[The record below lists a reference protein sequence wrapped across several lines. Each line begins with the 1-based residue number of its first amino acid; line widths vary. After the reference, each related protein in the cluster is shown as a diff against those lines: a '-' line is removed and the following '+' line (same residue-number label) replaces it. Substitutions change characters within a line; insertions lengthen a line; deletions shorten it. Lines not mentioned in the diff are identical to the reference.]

1 MEARG
6 RAAVPARGPARPG
19 SLGVLTVAA
28 LLLAGCS
35 GPQAG
40 GSGSGWTAQAEPS
53 NGAAGAST
61 TARADTSASDGAP
74 GPSGEAGASGTA
86 SAEPR
91 SAATAA
97 AWKTFSDP
105 ARTVSFELPQDWI
118 AQSVQPEDGTL
129 PGALKIEVKKPDG
142 TFMAAL
148 RTGLPPSSAECPEGS
163 RRPYT
168 VISSVPA
175 SPAASAGSGEG
186 TIPPRVVFRVIQ
198 GYRYFGSY
206 GITNVVGG
214 AGNQAC
220 ELRNTVRG
228 PAGKGD
234 WAFGDLVELKA
245 FAPDEKVA
253 PAKAFDTL
261 GAAAA
266 YAGESP
272 DFANV
277 QRMLMSLEIKN

>member
-1 MEARG
+1 MATP
-6 RAAVPARGPARPG
+6 RALAGASVLLA
-19 SLGVLTVAA
+19 GV
-28 LLLAGCS
+28 LLAGCS
-35 GPQAG
+35 TPSNSGP
-40 GSGSGWTAQAEPS
+40 GWTAQP
-53 NGAAGAST
+53 GGPGT
-61 TARADTSASDGAP
+61 TAAPTAPASAAATADATPGA
-74 GPSGEAGASGTA
+74 TA
-86 SAEPR
+86 SATSSPV
-91 SAATAA
+91 ATAS

-105 ARTVSFELPQDWI
+105 AKTVSFDLPQEWI
-118 AQSVQPEDGTL
+118 AQAVAPEEGAL
-129 PGALKIEVKKPDG
+129 PGALKVEVKKPDG

-148 RTGLPPSSAECPEGS
+148 RTGLPPSSADCPQDA

-175 SPAASAGSGEG
+175 DLTAEGGDG

-206 GITNVVGG
+206 GVTNLVGG
-214 AGNQAC
+214 ADGQAC
-220 ELRNTVRG
+220 ELRNIIRG

-234 WAFGDLVELKA
+234 YSFGDLVAVRA

-261 GAAAA
+261 DQAAK
-266 YAGESP
+266 YVDESS

>member
-1 MEARG
+1 
-6 RAAVPARGPARPG
+6 
-19 SLGVLTVAA
+19 VA
-28 LLLAGCS
+28 
-35 GPQAG
+35 P
-40 GSGSGWTAQAEPS
+40 EE
-53 NGAAGAST
+53 GA
-61 TARADTSASDGAP
+61 
-74 GPSGEAGASGTA
+74 
-86 SAEPR
+86 
-91 SAATAA
+91 
-97 AWKTFSDP
+97 
-105 ARTVSFELPQDWI
+105 
-118 AQSVQPEDGTL
+118 L
-129 PGALKIEVKKPDG
+129 PGALKVEVKKPDG

-148 RTGLPPSSAECPEGS
+148 RTGLPSSTAECPEAS

-168 VISSVPA
+168 VISSLPVEVA
-175 SPAASAGSGEG
+175 TAGGEG

-198 GYRYFGSY
+198 GYKYFGSY

-214 AGNQAC
+214 ADNQAC

-234 WAFGDLVELKA
+234 WSFGDLVTLKT

-261 GAAAA
+261 GQAAG
-266 YAGESP
+266 YANESA

>member
-1 MEARG
+1 MEGMAKPRARTG
-6 RAAVPARGPARPG
+6 A
-19 SLGVLTVAA
+19 SVLLAGA
-28 LLLAGCS
+28 LLAGCS
-35 GPQAG
+35 TPSNSGP
-40 GSGSGWTAQAEPS
+40 GWTAQPD
-53 NGAAGAST
+53 GPGT
-61 TARADTSASDGAP
+61 TAAPTAPASAAASANTTPGATGSATP
-74 GPSGEAGASGTA
+74 GPVATA
-86 SAEPR
+86 S
-91 SAATAA
+91 

-105 ARTVSFELPQDWI
+105 AKTVSFDLPQEWI
-118 AQSVQPEDGTL
+118 AQAVAPEEGTL
-129 PGALKIEVKKPDG
+129 PGALKVEVKKPDG

-148 RTGLPPSSAECPEGS
+148 RTGLPPSSADCAQDA

-175 SPAASAGSGEG
+175 ELTAEGGEG

-206 GITNVVGG
+206 GLTNLVGG
-214 AGNQAC
+214 ADGQAC
-220 ELRNTVRG
+220 ELRNIIRG

-234 WAFGDLVELKA
+234 YSFGDLIAVRA

-261 GAAAA
+261 DQAAK
-266 YAGESP
+266 YAGESS